1 MQGQEAVFSSAQILE
16 VQLFSSQLS
25 GIYHLGMMGS
35 GLQNPTLAD
44 EAGGK
49 QWWSHKRHLNLK
61 KVLKAMH
68 SVVFGTCVEK
78 LDYWEDCPV
87 GMSNCAQGSRK
98 TLGHLNLLTS
108 VNIAKKTYHL

>member
-49 QWWSHKRHLNLK
+49 
-61 KVLKAMH
+61 
-68 SVVFGTCVEK
+68 
-78 LDYWEDCPV
+78 
-87 GMSNCAQGSRK
+87 
-98 TLGHLNLLTS
+98 
-108 VNIAKKTYHL
+108 